1 MAATSMR
8 EVTEHGTRLD
18 QLKNLALFLASCID
32 AGDEGHS
39 MAQLVRQY
47 RETLKEIAELEDA
60 DDGTD
65 EIAAI
70 IAERSAPR

>member
-1 MAATSMR
+1 MR

-18 QLKNLALFLASCID
+18 QLRNLALFLASCID

-60 DDGTD
+60 SDDTD

-70 IAERSAPR
+70 IAERSTHR